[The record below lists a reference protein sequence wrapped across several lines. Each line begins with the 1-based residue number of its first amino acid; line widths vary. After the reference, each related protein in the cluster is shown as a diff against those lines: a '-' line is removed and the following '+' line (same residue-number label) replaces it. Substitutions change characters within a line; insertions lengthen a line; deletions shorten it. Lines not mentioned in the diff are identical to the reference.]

1 MPNQKEARIYRD
13 AALCGVLLVLA
24 LILPRFVP
32 NQEGGFASA
41 ANAVLVLLGML
52 LAGGI
57 YSVFLLA
64 RTIRDFRAIS
74 TAARIAGIGPSVAL
88 VGGLAA
94 LVGFLSY

>member
-1 MPNQKEARIYRD
+1 VRRSARSRLD
-13 AALCGVLLVLA
+13 CSALRA
-24 LILPRFVP
+24 QP
-32 NQEGGFASA
+32 GGRIRQR

-74 TAARIAGIGPSVAL
+74 TPARIAGIGPSVVL
-88 VGGLAA
+88 VGGLAG
-94 LVGFLSY
+94 LVGFLRY